1 MENPDPI
8 VIVGSARTPIGD
20 LLGVFSSLRA
30 QDLGAHAVKSAI
42 ERAALNP
49 ADFGGGR

>member
-1 MENPDPI
+1 MIDTLDPV

-30 QDLGAHAVKSAI
+30 TDLGSIAIKSAI
-42 ERAALNP
+42 DRAT
-49 ADFGGGR
+49 